1 MIRLCGECSVGF
13 FKLLLMYKI
22 RKKSGH
28 SVTRFE
34 NQFEEDAVWLIGKD
48 GESIGKSES
57 DYKVVVLFN
66 YGERKGRR

>member
-34 NQFEEDAVWLIGKD
+34 NQFEEDAV
-48 GESIGKSES
+48 
-57 DYKVVVLFN
+57 
-66 YGERKGRR
+66 